1 MEKRKNVEEVK
12 KIKAGRLQLKIVQ
25 KHALVCRQCLPW
37 ERMISEKIVVTARV
51 VNVYVRLVQQ
61 MMELVTLLITR
72 AIVCTNS
79 VVHMVCI
86 INKVFLRHI
95 NILRLYVY
103 RI

>member
-1 MEKRKNVEEVK
+1 MEEVK

-79 VVHMVCI
+79 VVQMVCI

-95 NILRLYVY
+95 V
-103 RI
+103 